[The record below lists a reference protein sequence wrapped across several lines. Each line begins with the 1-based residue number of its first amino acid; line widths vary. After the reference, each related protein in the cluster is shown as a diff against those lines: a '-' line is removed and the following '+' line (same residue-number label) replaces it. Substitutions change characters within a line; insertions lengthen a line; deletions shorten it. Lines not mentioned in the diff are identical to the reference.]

1 MTIGWGKTPWLITE
15 QSGKKKAR
23 MFIHHL
29 ETRAVLGTR
38 QSAGPLSSSLGPFLA
53 AHVRAELE
61 KEEEEGQYQSTHQD
75 VMEELRL
82 GI

>member
-29 ETRAVLGTR
+29 ETRAVLGTW

-53 AHVRAELE
+53 APM
-61 KEEEEGQYQSTHQD
+61 G
-75 VMEELRL
+75 
-82 GI
+82 

>member
-53 AHVRAELE
+53 APMGYGDQRWEVTHCLPRLLGPSAFF
-61 KEEEEGQYQSTHQD
+61 KEG
-75 VMEELRL
+75 
-82 GI
+82 